1 MSSVNAHLP
10 TCSGLSMAALSRGQ
24 RLSHNEAEVRDVV
37 ARSGVGPSTVTGV
50 YPALVVD
57 PIAAKISPDWGAT
70 PRPMWVID
78 GTKTVGR
85 RPPEARGP
93 SPVYPVGTVL
103 RVITLVDDAT
113 LRLGGNFA
121 CGVVS
126 K

>member
-1 MSSVNAHLP
+1 MSRVNAHLP

-24 RLSHNEAEVRDVV
+24 HLSHNEAEARGVV
-37 ARSGVGPSTVTGV
+37 ARSGVGSSNVTGV

-57 PIAAKISPDWGAT
+57 PVAAKISQDWGST

-78 GTKTVGR
+78 GTVTVRR
-85 RPPEARGP
+85 RPPGARGP
-93 SPVYPVGTVL
+93 LQVYLAGTVL

-113 LRLGGNFA
+113 LRLGGNFGCDVA
-121 CGVVS
+121 R